1 MAFQSLYDE
10 DLSENKFFAKL
21 QREHKILIETAPL
34 ENWIV
39 CVPRSAAIKSEDLSD
54 TDFLLAHIL
63 IPHDEIPEQ
72 FTNLLG
78 ADVKQFNGKLHIRSI
93 TSTIL
98 FEEIFYTKGLLKYKV
113 WCIEW
118 PLLPRDSIN
127 GETPNGIFIVRG
139 LQDAVALIWNETNS
153 KAVFRK
159 IESIC
164 CSFMKNS
171 NCMEPLNQIS
181 RADKNTADILKRI
194 KNSVDILLNHC
205 FKKLMYQRRLYDKCM
220 NDPHFKRVFKIA
232 LETYI
237 MDLLHV
243 WIFDAIT
250 VCCADENEKFNR
262 TLRNLAD
269 ASLKDFKIDSTHT
282 DIISR
287 VRIELVKMPNL
298 TTPIEK
304 ISKTFFVSFHCCW
317 LQIYGA
323 GSRAVQ
329 AAPSHRMCRMVVFF
343 RAPDATELA
352 PLQTRHRK
360 YIKFYLVIL
369 SPLRDRLFTT
379 CFNGCVAKPS
389 N

>member
-10 DLSENKFFAKL
+10 DLSDNKFFTKL
-21 QREHKILIETAPL
+21 QREHRILIETAPL

-39 CVPRSAAIKSEDLSD
+39 CVPRSAAIKPEDLND

-93 TSTIL
+93 ASTIL

-118 PLLPRDSIN
+118 PLLPRTSAMN
-127 GETPNGIFIVRG
+127 GDAPNGIFIVRG
-139 LQDAVALIWNETNS
+139 LQDAIALIWNETNS

-164 CSFMKNS
+164 CSFMKNTNS
-171 NCMEPLNQIS
+171 TEPLNPMS
-181 RADKNTADILKRI
+181 RGVSDKNIADFLKRI

-205 FKKLMYQRRLYDKCM
+205 FKKLMYQRRLYEKCM

-237 MDLLHV
+237 MDLLYR
-243 WIFDAIT
+243 WLFDAIT
-250 VCCADENEKFNR
+250 VASGDENEKFNR
-262 TLRNLAD
+262 ILRNLAD
-269 ASLKDFKIDSTHT
+269 ASLKDFKIDTKHS

-287 VRIELVKMPNL
+287 VRIELVKMPEL

-304 ISKTFFVSFHCCW
+304 ISK
-317 LQIYGA
+317 
-323 GSRAVQ
+323 
-329 AAPSHRMCRMVVFF
+329 
-343 RAPDATELA
+343 
-352 PLQTRHRK
+352 K
-360 YIKFYLVIL
+360 
-369 SPLRDRLFTT
+369 
-379 CFNGCVAKPS
+379 
-389 N
+389 

>member
-21 QREHKILIETAPL
+21 QNEHKILIETAPL

-39 CVPRSAAIKSEDLSD
+39 CVPRTATIKPEHLSD

-93 TSTIL
+93 ASTIL

-118 PLLPRDSIN
+118 PLLSNTAADSLD
-127 GETPNGIFIVRG
+127 EPPNGIFIVRG
-139 LQDAVALIWNETNS
+139 LQDAVALIWSETNS

-164 CSFMKNS
+164 CSFMKNT
-171 NCMEPLNQIS
+171 NCTEALNELH
-181 RADKNTADILKRI
+181 RGDRNTSEILKRI
-194 KNSVDILLNHC
+194 KHSVDILLNHC
-205 FKKLMYQRRLYDKCM
+205 FKKLMYQRRLYDKCL

-237 MDLLHV
+237 MDLLYR
-243 WIFDAIT
+243 WLFDAIT
-250 VCCADENEKFNR
+250 LTCADENEKFNR
-262 TLRNLAD
+262 IVRNLAD
-269 ASLKDFKIDSTHT
+269 VSLKEFKIDSSHT
-282 DIISR
+282 DIVNR
-287 VRIELVKMPNL
+287 VRIELVKMPDL

-304 ISKTFFVSFHCCW
+304 ISKPC
-317 LQIYGA
+317 
-323 GSRAVQ
+323 
-329 AAPSHRMCRMVVFF
+329 
-343 RAPDATELA
+343 D
-352 PLQTRHRK
+352 
-360 YIKFYLVIL
+360 
-369 SPLRDRLFTT
+369 
-379 CFNGCVAKPS
+379 
-389 N
+389 